1 MHKVLSID
9 SDEMARSIELKNM
22 KTGTI
27 DICFDDSALVSDKNF
42 DFINV
47 GEEYKCKIKL
57 FGNVTTNLQEK
68 SVLCKVLEKD
78 VSVGTKKMVKVI
90 VETDEYYIPIKK
102 ISDFLDLNEF
112 YFKYTR
118 KDLVAVDNIVHA
130 DLL

>member
-57 FGNVTTNLQEK
+57 FGNVTTNLQENA
-68 SVLCKVLEKD
+68 VLCKVVEKD
-78 VSVGTKKMVKVI
+78 VSVGTKKMVKVS

-102 ISDFLDLNEF
+102 IRDFLDLDEF
-112 YFKYTR
+112 YFRYTR
-118 KDLVAVDNIVHA
+118 KDLVAVNNIVHA